1 MSHKSPPYQN
11 LLPQPRAQLLAVLN
25 ARFAKNMHRHK
36 TITWASVQARL
47 EADEAKLWSLN
58 EMEASGGEP
67 DVVDVDASTGAYI
80 FYDCSAETPAGRR
93 NVCYDR
99 AALDARK
106 EFKPA
111 NSAIDMA
118 TAMGIT
124 LLTEQQY
131 RALQQL
137 GNFDSKTS
145 SWLST
150 PQDIRKLGGA
160 IFGDYRYGTVFI
172 YHNGAQSYYA
182 ARGFRGWLAV

>member
-1 MSHKSPPYQN
+1 MSHKSPQEQN
-11 LLPQPRAQLLAVLN
+11 LLPEQRTSLLAVLKN
-25 ARFAKNMHRHK
+25 RFTKNMHRHK
-36 TITWASVQARL
+36 QTAWANVQARL
-47 EADEAKLWSLN
+47 EADDAKLWSLN
-58 EMEASGGEP
+58 QMEATGGEP
-67 DVVDVDASTGAYI
+67 DVVDIDSNTGAYI
-80 FYDCSAETPAGRR
+80 FYDCSAETPTGRR

-131 RALQQL
+131 RNLQQL
-137 GNFDSKTS
+137 GSFDTKTS

-150 PQDIRKLGGA
+150 PEGIRKLGGA

-172 YHNGAQSYYA
+172 YHNGVQSYYA
-182 ARGFRGWLAV
+182 ARGFRGWRAV